1 MEYEQALQAVFPS
14 TSVPYWDFTVES
26 TFYEPKTFRASR
38 VFDADWFGDASPGN
52 ALHTV
57 TEGRWAFVPTMRS
70 AAAFSD
76 VRNSYGL
83 LRAPWNNDP
92 TPFMTRHD
100 AIYGYANNLKPS
112 GCAEYDGALQKPTW
126 MSLSRVL
133 NAAAHG
139 HIHELIGGSWNHA
152 LAETNANAAFPAAL
166 TFAHSVQALSKELWR
181 TGFVRCP
188 AAKSREA
195 SLPNTRSGA
204 QASRACS
211 SGATGALAEHAS
223 TRLNT
228 TAYYE

>member
-1 MEYEQALQAVFPS
+1 MYKRQGFCS
-14 TSVPYWDFTVES
+14 
-26 TFYEPKTFRASR
+26 
-38 VFDADWFGDASPGN
+38 
-52 ALHTV
+52 
-57 TEGRWAFVPTMRS
+57 
-70 AAAFSD
+70 
-76 VRNSYGL
+76 
-83 LRAPWNNDP
+83 APWNNDP

-188 AAKSREA
+188 AAKSAEAESAEREA
-195 SLPNTRSGA
+195 KA
-204 QASRACS
+204 AAAAAAS
-211 SGATGALAEHAS
+211 AS
-223 TRLNT
+223 CLLYTSPSPRD
-228 TAYYE
+228 